1 MIDETRY
8 MYFLSAT
15 YEGKAHEKS
24 LAELE
29 GYPLPHGS
37 CLDQD
42 MGF

>member
-1 MIDETRY
+1 MC
-8 MYFLSAT
+8 FLSAT